1 MPPLAAIPQV
11 LTFFATIVFGG
22 AILLAVR
29 ILAEDEG
36 RRSDRL
42 HHTLRRVGWLL
53 IIMGGGATLVVAG
66 LVPSVVALVV
76 FPAVVYRRRKGHRYA
91 LLAAMAVAVQRRI
104 PLIPVLLAFAS
115 ERRGYVA
122 RRAMELAA
130 QLQAGLPLPDAID
143 SVPGLFPSNIR
154 LALRM
159 GHDTGELAKV
169 LHDALERADAHDAI
183 ESQIFGQV
191 MYFLLVSLV
200 MLSILTFVM
209 MKIVPAFQKIFEEFG
224 VELPGMTLLLVKLSY
239 MAVNSWYFAAPF
251 FLIALAYA
259 LGSTLRYVGLV
270 EREMWGLGVFR
281 RRIHAAEILEV
292 IAVFVRANR
301 PLTEPLAGLAQWY
314 PVARIRTRLARAYD
328 EVNQG
333 ADWCDALARRRL
345 ITAGDRGVL
354 AAAQRVG
361 NLAWASEELADS
373 NRRAFSTR
381 ATATVQTVFV
391 VLLLIYG
398 LFVAFFFIAM
408 FLPLIKLI
416 SSLT

>member
-1 MPPLAAIPQV
+1 MPPIAAIPQV

-29 ILAEDEG
+29 MLADDEG

-53 IIMGGGATLVVAG
+53 IIMGGGATLVAAG
-66 LVPSVVALVV
+66 IIPAVVALVV
-76 FPAVVYRRRKGHRYA
+76 FPAVVYRRRRGHRYA
-91 LLAAMAVAVQRRI
+91 LLAAMAVAVDRRI

-122 RRAMELAA
+122 RRAMELAT
-130 QLQAGLPLPDAID
+130 QLQTGLPLPDAID

-159 GHDTGELAKV
+159 GHDTGELANV
-169 LHDALERADAHDAI
+169 LRGLLDRADAHDAI

-191 MYFLLVSLV
+191 MYFLLVSFI
-200 MLSILTFVM
+200 MLNILTFTM

-224 VELPGMTLLLVKLSY
+224 VELPGITILLVKLSY
-239 MAVNSWYFAAPF
+239 MAVNFWYLAAPF
-251 FLIALAYA
+251 ILIALAYA

-270 EREMWGLGVFR
+270 ENEMWGLGWLR

-314 PVARIRTRLARAYD
+314 PVARIRARLARAFD
-328 EVNQG
+328 DVNQG
-333 ADWCDALARRRL
+333 VDWCDALAQRRL
-345 ITAGDRGVL
+345 ITSGDRGVL

-361 NLAWASEELADS
+361 NLAWASTELADS
-373 NRRAFSTR
+373 NRRVYSTR
-381 ATATVQTVFV
+381 ATGAVQSIFV
-391 VLLLIYG
+391 ILLLIYG
-398 LFVAFFFIAM
+398 LFVAFFFLAM